1 MKSANCMHSF
11 QPPSMKLVNWHFGLL
26 SHAVRHA
33 SNDGCLEK
41 LTCSVMFLGADWQL
55 VAYKPLGVAL
65 MPATQLPAARAAISD
80 AEFSG
85 MAAAWM
91 SGAERRA
98 RRGMA
103 EICIFE
109 VWEESWKRRA

>member
-1 MKSANCMHSF
+1 
-11 QPPSMKLVNWHFGLL
+11 
-26 SHAVRHA
+26 
-33 SNDGCLEK
+33 
-41 LTCSVMFLGADWQL
+41 MFLGEDWQL

-65 MPATQLPAARAAISD
+65 MPATQLPAARAAMSD

-98 RRGMA
+98 RKGMA

-109 VWEESWKRRA
+109 SVGRKWKEIA